1 MLYNIIRYKKVNA
14 NWMLKV
20 LMALFTI
27 HCSLFTAT
35 AQEKI
40 VNPDISYAG
49 TPRSCTIGGIA
60 VEGVEGY
67 EDYVLTG
74 LSGLTVGQQIEVPGN
89 QITEAVKRYWRHGLF
104 SKAQISADSIVG
116 SKIYLR
122 ITLALRPRVSTIN
135 YIGLKKTE
143 REDMESKLGIIKGSQ
158 ITPNMIDRAKILAK
172 RYFDEKG
179 YKNAEINITQRDDP
193 NNKNQVVLDVDIDKK
208 AKMKVRNIYLMGNE
222 KLKDSKIL
230 GGLFTKGAFGKIH
243 EAGKL
248 KNIFKA
254 KKFTDERYKEAKQKL
269 IEKYNELGFRDA
281 TILEDSVWGC
291 DDKHVNVYVKIDE
304 GDKYY
309 VRDITWVGNTV
320 YPTSRI
326 GNIPGLS
333 DVLGM
338 KKGDVYNQK
347 HIEKRLQTDEDGVHD
362 YYYNNGYVFSQIEP
376 VEVNIVGDSIDL
388 EIRVI
393 EGPQARLNHVRI
405 YGNDRLYEEVVR
417 RELRTKPGDL
427 FNKEAITR
435 SMREI
440 GSMGF
445 FDAEKIVPDIKPN
458 GEDGTVDIDW
468 KLEQK
473 SNDQLEFS
481 LGWGQTG
488 IIGRV
493 GIKFNNFSIR
503 NLFGKNKLHRGIL
516 PYGDGEQLG
525 FNFQTNGSYYS
536 SLSASYGT
544 NWFGGKRPNSFNV
557 SAFYSKQSDISSYYR
572 NNAFYNNYY
581 MYSYYGYGSYNNY
594 AYNYESMLDD
604 DKNMRVFGA
613 SIGWGKRLRWP
624 DDYFQL
630 SATLG
635 YTRYMLRDWSYF
647 YIHNGNCNNINL
659 GLTLSRTSTD
669 NPLYPRHGSEFVAS
683 VSLTPP
689 WSLFDNKDYSK
700 LAKNSQSA
708 NYENELQDVYRWI
721 EYHKWKFRSRT
732 FTALSGGNK
741 CFVLMTRVEMGLLGA
756 YNNDKRSPFETFYVG
771 GDGMSGYSYGYAEET
786 IGLRGY
792 ENGSL
797 SYSSAYEDMMQGKS
811 ISSYNSY
818 AYDRFTLELRY
829 PFMLGN
835 TTIYGLGFL
844 EAGNAWSR
852 PGSFNPFDMKRSAGL
867 GVRIFLPMVGLMGID
882 WAYGFDYVTTNQS
895 GARSR
900 GGSNFHFVLG
910 QEF

>member
-1 MLYNIIRYKKVNA
+1 MLYNIIRYKRVTSG
-14 NWMLKV
+14 WVVKV
-20 LMALFTI
+20 LVALFTI
-27 HCSLFTAT
+27 HYSLSTAT

-49 TPRSCTIGGIA
+49 TPRSCTIGGIV

-74 LSGLTVGQQIEVPGN
+74 LSGLTVGQQVEVPGN

-122 ITLALRPRVSTIN
+122 ISLALRPRVSTIN

-143 REDMESKLGIIKGSQ
+143 REDMEAKLGIIKGSQ

-172 RYFDEKG
+172 KYFDSKG

-193 NNKNQVVLDVDIDKK
+193 SGNGQVVLDVDIDKK
-208 AKMKVRNIYLMGNE
+208 DKMKVRHIYLVGNE
-222 KLKDSKIL
+222 KLKDSKIK
-230 GGLFTKGAFGKIH
+230 GSMFTKGAFGKIH
-243 EAGKL
+243 EAGKIG
-248 KNIFKA
+248 NFFKA

-269 IEKYNELGFRDA
+269 IDKYNELGFRDA
-281 TILEDSVWGC
+281 AILEDSVWNE
-291 DDKHVNVYVKIDE
+291 DEKHVNVYVKLDE
-304 GDKYY
+304 GDKY
-309 VRDITWVGNTV
+309 RIRNITWVGNTV
-320 YPTSRI
+320 VSTDY
-326 GNIPGLS
+326 L
-333 DVLGM
+333 DAVLGM
-338 KKGDVYNQK
+338 KKGDIYNQK
-347 HIEKRLQTDEDGVHD
+347 LINKRLKEDDDAAGN
-362 YYYNNGYVFSQIEP
+362 YYYNNGYVFSNIDP

-388 EIRVI
+388 EMRIV

-427 FNKEAITR
+427 FNKDAITR

-458 GEDGTVDIDW
+458 GDDGTVDINW
-468 KLEQK
+468 QLEQK

-488 IIGRV
+488 VIGRV

-536 SLSASYGT
+536 QISASYGT

-581 MYSYYGYGSYNNY
+581 MYSYYGAGSYNNY
-594 AYNYESMLDD
+594 SYNYESMLDD
-604 DKNMRVFGA
+604 DKTMKVFGV
-613 SIGWGKRLRWP
+613 SLGWGKRLRWP
-624 DDYFQL
+624 DDFFQL

-647 YIHNGNCNNINL
+647 YINNGNCNNINL
-659 GLTLSRTSTD
+659 GLTLARTSTD
-669 NPLYPRHGSEFVAS
+669 NPLFPRHGSEFVAS
-683 VSLTPP
+683 VTLTPP

-700 LAKNSQSA
+700 LAKNTQSST
-708 NYENELQDVYRWI
+708 YQDELQEVYRWI

-732 FTALSGGNK
+732 FTALTGGSK
-741 CFVLMTRVEMGLLGA
+741 CFVLMTRVELGMLGY
-756 YNNDKRSPFETFYVG
+756 YNKDRRSPFETFFVG
-771 GDGMSGYSYGYAEET
+771 GDGMSGYSYGYSEET

-792 ENGSL
+792 ENGSI
-797 SYSSAYEDMMQGKS
+797 SYSAAYEDMMKGKS
-811 ISSYNSY
+811 ITSYNSY

-844 EAGNAWSR
+844 EGGNAWTS
-852 PGSFNPFDMKRSAGL
+852 PKQFNPFNIKRSAGI

-895 GARSR
+895 GARSK

>member
-1 MLYNIIRYKKVNA
+1 MTSGWVV
-14 NWMLKV
+14 KV
-20 LMALFTI
+20 LVALFTI
-27 HCSLFTAT
+27 HYSLSTAT

-49 TPRSCTIGGIA
+49 TPRSCTIGGIV

-74 LSGLTVGQQIEVPGN
+74 LSGLTVGQQVEVPGN

-122 ITLALRPRVSTIN
+122 ISLALRPRVSTIN

-143 REDMESKLGIIKGSQ
+143 REDMEAKLGIIKGSQ

-172 RYFDEKG
+172 KYFDSKG

-193 NNKNQVVLDVDIDKK
+193 SGNGQVVLDVDIDKK
-208 AKMKVRNIYLMGNE
+208 DKMKVRHIFLVGNE
-222 KLKDSKIL
+222 KLKDSKIK
-230 GGLFTKGAFGKIH
+230 GSMFTKGAFGKIH
-243 EAGKL
+243 EAGKIG
-248 KNIFKA
+248 NFFKA

-269 IEKYNELGFRDA
+269 IDKYNELGFRDA
-281 TILEDSVWGC
+281 AILEDSVWNE
-291 DDKHVNVYVKIDE
+291 DEKHVNVYVKLDE
-304 GDKYY
+304 GDKY
-309 VRDITWVGNTV
+309 RIRNITWVGNTV
-320 YPTSRI
+320 VSTDY
-326 GNIPGLS
+326 L
-333 DVLGM
+333 DAVLGM
-338 KKGDVYNQK
+338 KKGDIYNQK
-347 HIEKRLQTDEDGVHD
+347 LINKRLKEDDDAAGN
-362 YYYNNGYVFSQIEP
+362 YYYNNGYVFSNIDP

-388 EIRVI
+388 EMRIV

-427 FNKEAITR
+427 FNKDAITR

-458 GEDGTVDIDW
+458 GDDGTVDINW
-468 KLEQK
+468 QLEQK

-488 IIGRV
+488 VIGRV

-536 SLSASYGT
+536 QISASYGT

-581 MYSYYGYGSYNNY
+581 MYSYYGAGSYNNY
-594 AYNYESMLDD
+594 SYNYESMLDD
-604 DKNMRVFGA
+604 DKTMKVFGV
-613 SIGWGKRLRWP
+613 SLGWGKRLRWP
-624 DDYFQL
+624 DDFFQL

-647 YIHNGNCNNINL
+647 YINNGNCNNINL
-659 GLTLSRTSTD
+659 GLTLARTSTD
-669 NPLYPRHGSEFVAS
+669 NPLFPRHGSEFVAS
-683 VSLTPP
+683 VTLTPP

-700 LAKNSQSA
+700 LAKNTQSST
-708 NYENELQDVYRWI
+708 YQDELQEVYRWI

-732 FTALSGGNK
+732 FTALTGGSK
-741 CFVLMTRVEMGLLGA
+741 CFVLMTRVELGMLGY
-756 YNNDKRSPFETFYVG
+756 YNKDRRSPFETFFVG
-771 GDGMSGYSYGYAEET
+771 GDGMSGYSYGYSEET

-792 ENGSL
+792 ENGSI
-797 SYSSAYEDMMQGKS
+797 SYSAAYEDMMKGKS
-811 ISSYNSY
+811 ITSYNSY

-844 EAGNAWSR
+844 EGGNAWTS
-852 PGSFNPFDMKRSAGL
+852 PKQFNPFNIKRSAGI

-895 GARSR
+895 GARSK